1 MRIVIIG
8 GTGHI
13 GTYLVPR
20 LVEAGHDLLIVSRG
34 ERKPYQT
41 SRHWESIQHIPLDRE
56 REEANGTF
64 GWRILDL
71 KPEVVIDLICF
82 TVESCRQLV
91 EALRGNVRHFLH
103 CGTIWVY
110 GHTGSIPAT
119 EEAIRSPLDQYGT
132 NKAGIENYLIGESR
146 KNDFPATILHPGHIV
161 GAGWV
166 PVNPAGNLNV
176 RVFASLALGE
186 QVTLPNLGYETLH
199 HVHADDVAQ
208 AFAKSIAHWSTSVG
222 EVFNVVSPQALSLRR
237 YAERVANHYGREP
250 DLAFLPWAEWK
261 ATVSEQDADLTWDHI
276 RHSPCCS
283 IAKAQQLLEYHPRY
297 SSLQAVFEALGWLE
311 NEGRLYRQ

>member
-20 LVEAGHDLLIVSRG
+20 LVEAGHDLVIVSRG
-34 ERKPYQT
+34 QRKPYHP
-41 SRHWESIQHIPLDRE
+41 SRSWESVRLISLDRE
-56 REEANGTF
+56 SEEANGTF
-64 GWRILDL
+64 GHRILDL

-110 GHTGSIPAT
+110 GHTGIIPTA
-119 EEAIRSPLDQYGT
+119 EEATRSPLDKYGRD
-132 NKAGIENYLIGESR
+132 KAGIENYLIGESR
-146 KNDFPATILHPGHIV
+146 RNGFPATILHPGHIV
-161 GAGWV
+161 GTGWA
-166 PVNPAGNLNV
+166 PINPAGNLNTGM
-176 RVFASLALGE
+176 FASLALGQ
-186 QVTLPNLGYETLH
+186 QVILPNLGYETLH

-208 AFAKSIAHWSTSVG
+208 AFEKSIDHWSASVG
-222 EVFNVVSPQALSLRR
+222 EIFNVVSPQALSLRV

-250 DLAFLPWAEWK
+250 DLAFLPWGEWK
-261 ATVSEQDADLTWDHI
+261 SIVSEQDADLTWDHI
-276 RHSPCCS
+276 RHSPCCC
-283 IAKAQQLLEYHPRY
+283 IAKAQQLLNYHPRY
-297 SSLQAVFEALGWLE
+297 SSLQAVFKALEWLE
-311 NEGRLYRQ
+311 NEGRLYRP